1 MTQDLLEHRDGGV
14 LTLTMNRPERRNA
27 MTPVMLEALLQ
38 ALRGAV
44 LDPVVRAVVLTGAG
58 GAFCAGGDVKA
69 MAERNAAEQTMEQR
83 TVHLREAMEISRLL
97 HEMPK
102 PTVAL
107 ARGATAGAGLS
118 LALACDLFLAADT
131 AKITSAFVKVALS
144 GDFGGHWFLAQRLGA
159 RARAFALLSPVI
171 DGNEALRIG
180 LVDQVFPDA
189 ELETKGMAL
198 ARQLAG
204 GPTTTLAHMKENMN
218 QAERG
223 CTLAEALDQEAFWQ
237 IRCGYTDDHREA
249 AKAFVEKRTP
259 RFIGR

>member
-1 MTQDLLEHRDGGV
+1 MTQDLLQQRDGGI

-27 MTPVMLEALLQ
+27 LTPAMLADLLA
-38 ALRGAV
+38 ALRAAA
-44 LDPVVRAVVLTGAG
+44 LAADVRAVVLTGAE

-69 MAERNAAEQTMEQR
+69 MAERNDAEQTMEQR
-83 TVHLREAMEISRLL
+83 TVHLREVMECSRLL

-102 PTVAL
+102 PTIAL

-118 LALACDLFLAADT
+118 LALACDLFIAADT

-171 DGNEALRIG
+171 NGTEAQRMG

-189 ELETKGMAL
+189 ELMARGLEL
-198 ARQLAG
+198 ARQLAA
-204 GPTTTLAHMKENMN
+204 GPTTTIAHMKDNMN

-237 IRCGYTDDHREA
+237 IRCGYTDDHHEA
-249 AKAFVEKRTP
+249 AKAFVEKRAP
-259 RFIGR
+259 RFVGR

>member
-1 MTQDLLEHRDGGV
+1 MSQDLLQQRDGGV

-27 MTPVMLEALLQ
+27 LTPAMLADLLS
-38 ALRGAV
+38 ALRAAA
-44 LDPVVRAVVLTGAG
+44 LDPQVRAVVLTGAE

-69 MAERNAAEQTMEQR
+69 MAERNDAEQTMEQR
-83 TVHLREAMEISRLL
+83 TVHLREAMECSRLL

-102 PTVAL
+102 PTIAL

-118 LALACDLFLAADT
+118 LALACDLFIAADT

-171 DGNEALRIG
+171 NGTEAQQMG
-180 LVDQVFPDA
+180 LTDQVFPDA
-189 ELETKGMAL
+189 ELMARGMEL
-198 ARQLAG
+198 ARQLAA
-204 GPTTTLAHMKENMN
+204 GPTTTIAHMKDNMN

-223 CTLAEALDQEAFWQ
+223 CTLAEALDPEAFWQ
-237 IRCGYTDDHREA
+237 IRCGYTDDHHEA
-249 AKAFVEKRTP
+249 AKAFVEKRAP
-259 RFIGR
+259 RFVGR